1 MQALARALGNP
12 QDSFESILV
21 AGTNGKG
28 SVACM
33 LSAMMPDAGFYTSPH
48 LIRLN
53 ERIRIGNREISDT
66 ELKLVFEQVK
76 AAAEKTPDLLYP
88 PTYFEMVTAMA
99 FLHFR
104 DRVKRA
110 VLEVGLGGRLDA
122 TNIVRQK
129 VSVITS
135 IGLDHQQ
142 FLGSTLEEVAAE
154 KAGIIK
160 SIEPVVVGNDV
171 DYDVVR
177 NRAGTNLITT
187 QQVRREERVIGPG
200 LFELDVRTPVREYKS
215 LRPRLAGR
223 HQIGNTIVAIRAAE
237 SFGLDADQIREG
249 VQNALWPGRLELFP
263 GEPAFLLDGAHNPH
277 ASRALASF
285 LAEFYGQGV
294 WMIFGAMA
302 DKQYREMLAL
312 LSPHVRKWIFTRAST
327 PRAVMP
333 GELAQLGYDGVVTE
347 DIGSAIRFAR
357 THAERP
363 TTVVVCGTLY
373 LVGEAR
379 AMLE

>member
-66 ELKLVFEQVK
+66 ELKMVFEQVK